1 MWYLVFYDVY
11 VQQRNR
17 IKDFRLQP
25 DMGPIRRHLLL
36 FTSWVPDKCCLQ
48 NMDVSDYLKHFIWN
62 NIKHTHSLLFFIF
75 SWTLKNKNQTKP
87 EKFSSSLISFIVPK
101 SGMSTQTNKTVIT
114 TNHGFLFFSIHS
126 HITTENITIY
136 ES

>member
-1 MWYLVFYDVY
+1 VNIL
-11 VQQRNR
+11 
-17 IKDFRLQP
+17 
-25 DMGPIRRHLLL
+25 IRR
-36 FTSWVPDKCCLQ
+36 
-48 NMDVSDYLKHFIWN
+48 N
-62 NIKHTHSLLFFIF
+62 NVNKKNNKIKNII
-75 SWTLKNKNQTKP
+75 KNKNQTKP